1 MKNKFKIIFYVFL
14 SLIFIGAAF
23 GAVEVFSQ
31 YDTEIVVNTNNT
43 IDIHKTIFLQNVH
56 TVGIVPG
63 SVEFKINK
71 KINNS
76 DSEIKVTN
84 IRLYDR
90 YGNPI
95 KFNTVETSDYT
106 IIKIDIFSPLLPGFE
121 YKLELFY
128 TLNYEPSGIFFKSI
142 EIPTK
147 EINSIPI
154 KNGSVKISLPEN
166 YGFTFVNYENNSVID
181 KNTGVWQI
189 NSNLPPTLAFEY
201 SYIPLKFGELKGST
215 WFWILIDL
223 TLLLLLII
231 EIIRRIKNNPKDEE
245 LE

>member
-1 MKNKFKIIFYVFL
+1 MNKKFIAIVYLFSFL
-14 SLIFIGAAF
+14 LVTFSSFA
-23 GAVEVFSQ
+23 AVEVFSQ
-31 YDTEIVVNTNNT
+31 YNTEIIVNSNNT
-43 IDIHKTIFLQNVH
+43 VDIHKTIYLQNIH

-90 YGNPI
+90 YNNPV
-95 KFNTVETSDYT
+95 KFTTVETNDHT
-106 IIKIDIFSPLLPGFE
+106 VIKLDIFSPLLPGFE
-121 YKLELFY
+121 YKLEMFY

-154 KNGSVKISLPEN
+154 RNGSVKVILPEN
-166 YGFTFVNYENNSVID
+166 YGFTYINYENNSFIE
-181 KNTGVWQI
+181 KNTGTWEI
-189 NSNLPPTLAFEY
+189 NNNLPSTLAFEY

-223 TLLLLLII
+223 ILLLLLVI
-231 EIIRRIKNNPKDEE
+231 EVTRRVKKNSDSED
-245 LE
+245 